1 MPQYNKPH
9 HSGIVLLGIV
19 LMAQAAL
26 AGCAGPQASPAAK
39 DSPVPTNSVKPA
51 LTATLSN
58 SPVPASAG
66 LYVSAAGDDAN
77 DGSEAAPWR
86 HIQFALDRAKP
97 GDTVFVMDGEYN
109 EMIAFTTSGSA
120 EGGYITLQNYP
131 GAKPVIDGTG
141 LVLEGEPGMVVIENG
156 AYIKLSGFEIR
167 NLKAGGNPDIFPA
180 GIWVRGSGDHIEIRN
195 NVVHHI
201 ENSCEECGAHGIAV
215 YGREAGAS
223 IHDIVIDG
231 NEVRD
236 SKLGWSESL
245 VLNGNVEKF
254 AVTNNVVHDN
264 DNIGIDLIGFEG
276 TAPDPAV
283 DRARDGVV
291 AGNLVYNI
299 DSYGNPAY
307 GEERSSDGIYVD
319 GGTNIVIERNI
330 VHHTN
335 IGIELASEHSGKN
348 TSFIT
353 VRNNFVYSNT
363 QVGIAFG
370 GYDEQRGST
379 EGCVIVNNTLYHN
392 ATQGDWGAELYI
404 QFDTR
409 NNTVWNNIVYAGE
422 ARLFLESWS
431 AVMTGNSVDHNL
443 FFAPGGGDGGSWIWK
458 GETYE
463 TFSAYRQASGNDA
476 ASLIGLDPLFVSLEP
491 PDLHLQ
497 STSPAIDKGKNA
509 PESGGVDIDEQTRIQ
524 GGTID
529 IGADEVR

>member
-1 MPQYNKPH
+1 MPRYNKMQ
-9 HSGIVLLGIV
+9 HSGIVLLGTV

-26 AGCAGPQASPAAK
+26 AGCTGSQVTPPAME
-39 DSPVPTNSVKPA
+39 SPVSTNSVKPA
-51 LTATLSN
+51 PTMLPSD
-58 SPVPASAG
+58 SPIPASAG
-66 LYVSAAGDDAN
+66 LYVSAGGDDAN
-77 DGSEAAPWR
+77 DGSEAAPLR
-86 HIQFALDRAKP
+86 HIQFALDRARP
-97 GDTVFVMDGEYN
+97 GDTVYVMDGVYN
-109 EMIAFTTSGSA
+109 ERVAFNTSGSA
-120 EGGYITLQNYP
+120 GGGYITLQNYP
-131 GAKPVIDGTG
+131 GAAPVLDGTG
-141 LVLEGEPGMVVIENG
+141 LPLEGRPGMVVIENM

-167 NLKAGGNPDIFPA
+167 NLKAGGAPNIFPA
-180 GIWVRGSGDHIEIRN
+180 GIWVRGTGDHIEIRN

-201 ENSCEECGAHGIAV
+201 ENSCAECGAHGIAV
-215 YGREAGAS
+215 YGSESAS
-223 IHDIVIDG
+223 IHDIILDG

-236 SKLGWSESL
+236 NKLGWSESL

-254 AVTNNVVHDN
+254 TVSNNRIHDN

-299 DSYGNPAY
+299 DSFGNPAY
-307 GEERSSDGIYVD
+307 GEERSSNGIYVD

-335 IGIELASEHSGKN
+335 IGIELASEHGGKN
-348 TSFIT
+348 TSFII
-353 VRNNFVYSNT
+353 VRSNFVYRNT

-379 EGCVIVNNTLYHN
+379 EHCAIVNNTLYYN

-409 NNTVWNNIVYAGE
+409 NNTVWNNILYAGE

-431 AVMTGNSVDHNL
+431 AVMTGNRVDHNL
-443 FFAPGGGDGGSWIWK
+443 FFALGGGTGGSWIWK
-458 GETYE
+458 GETYD
-463 TFSAYRQASGNDA
+463 TFAAYQKASGNDA
-476 ASLIGLDPLFVSLEP
+476 NSLIGIDPLFVSLEP

-497 STSPAIDKGKNA
+497 STSPAIDRGQTI
-509 PESGGVDIDEQTRIQ
+509 PESGGVDIDEQARVQ
-524 GGTID
+524 GGAID
-529 IGADEVR
+529 IGADEAR